1 MDKIIPINSCEKI
14 DELKIY
20 EILSSTKL
28 TDKQKAEF
36 IKQNKSEIKEKLK
49 EEITLSEFKEL
60 MKNRPLI
67 RFKPFKNSFTKKGD
81 AILLAKAL
89 GIDTK
94 EIRNYINTIINNK
107 FETRDIDYLK
117 NFDKVKTYIYRHG
130 TKNDVIAF
138 LNFEL
143 SDAKHILE
151 KLYKT
156 LEDNSGGLADYFS
169 RPIHRMD
176 NSTLRKLY
184 NTIDKNLKNA
194 QAQGYIDKDTLNS
207 TSEWALVRIYQIQN
221 NSKIIRVL
229 EIYNKL
235 L

>member
-1 MDKIIPINSCEKI
+1 MDKIAPVNHSENLNS
-14 DELKIY
+14 LKIY
-20 EILSSTKL
+20 EILSSPKL

-36 IKQNKSEIKEKLK
+36 IRQNEFELKAKIK
-49 EEITLSEFKEL
+49 EEITPSEFKEL
-60 MKNRPLI
+60 MQNRPLM
-67 RFKPFKNSFTKKGD
+67 RFRPLKNSFTKRGD
-81 AILLAKAL
+81 SILLAKAL
-89 GIDTK
+89 GIEPK
-94 EIRNYINTIINNK
+94 EIRNYINTIINNR
-107 FETRDIDYLK
+107 FETNNIDYLK
-117 NFDKVKTYIYRHG
+117 NIDKVKTYIYRHG
-130 TKNDVIAF
+130 TKRDVIAF

-143 SDAKHILE
+143 SDAEHTLE

-194 QAQGYIDKDTLNS
+194 QAKGYIDKDTLNS

-221 NSKIIRVL
+221 NSKIIRAL

-235 L
+235 S